1 MRAADALFKSL
12 EAEGVDH
19 IFGIP
24 GGAHLPT

>member
-12 EAEGVDH
+12 EVEGVDH

-24 GGAHLPT
+24 